1 MNASTVK
8 DRNVIAGT
16 LFALAVI
23 LSSGSVYAEDDYQQN
38 VLFNPSPAILLA
50 EARGRIMIY
59 DGLKSEAV
67 ELALNEQFDRIENM
81 MFVRTQY
88 EQEDGEYEVEDD
100 CD

>member
-1 MNASTVK
+1 MKPTSK
-8 DRNVIAGT
+8 PIIQ
-16 LFALAVI
+16 I
-23 LSSGSVYAEDDYQQN
+23 LTTSILGGAFLTSSVYAADDYQAN
-38 VLFNPSPAILLA
+38 VLFNPSQSILKA

-59 DGLKSEAV
+59 DGLKSETI
-67 ELALNEQFDRIENM
+67 ELAMNQQFDRIENM